1 MLQLSVENHSSKTA
15 TCGLDPIFKVLVKF
29 KYSYQEFNLISQPL
43 KGNGNEGWGDGKWNT
58 GLPTLASFQILSLTC
73 SAGFT
78 DGGAGPVPGTGLHS
92 PAAVQEPRAWGSHPA
107 PLWDCW
113 SWGSI
118 LLPHHFD
125 WSAAVKINLAV
136 FSFFW
141 ESQSWNNVQIEPT
154 TQAKTASL
162 LGSDWRFS
170 PLGTLP
176 FPSPSPGL
184 CSSPSG
190 PLEVKCPHPSCQ
202 CLPQILHR

>member
-15 TCGLDPIFKVLVKF
+15 TCGLDSIFKVIVKF

-58 GLPTLASFQILSLTC
+58 GLSHAGKLSDSLPDMFCWLHWWWSGT
-73 SAGFT
+73 SAGHQ
-78 DGGAGPVPGTGLHS
+78 APLSHC
-92 PAAVQEPRAWGSHPA
+92 PRAQGLGKSPRHPY
-107 PLWDCW
+107 WDCW
-113 SWGSI
+113 SWGLSTP
-118 LLPHHFD
+118 LPTT
-125 WSAAVKINLAV
+125 STGQQLVKINLAV

-141 ESQSWNNVQIEPT
+141 ESQSWNNVQTEPT

-170 PLGTLP
+170 PPGTP
-176 FPSPSPGL
+176 PSPFPGL

-190 PLEVKCPHPSCQ
+190 PLEAKCPHPSCQ